1 MAEGLAFV
9 CDRNIRATAGPV
21 CGITELLCADYA
33 RIKPHVP
40 GWHLSST
47 LLGGIDAELFSGAA
61 RRLTSLGAFDRLKLS
76 PLPGFHILLEGS
88 SAQEKV
94 LLTISFYGIGGTHNQ
109 RKSVVMEG
117 FNETERRQ
125 LIRDYYPLLQSEFVL
140 PTTVGEVEG
149 KLFSFNES
157 HSDQTSFA
165 SLWNS
170 SRRWHENVHFSLS
183 KKEDSIHRLIALSRR
198 VGALYSWEI
207 ESSEQP
213 ESFADLESLCF
224 IDLFTSGERTQTQP
238 DFILNPEGAVRF
250 YQTYTVVSPRDLAL
264 LIDDS
269 RFRTARFDWLLK
281 SSENK
286 IAPLTLMSDKRS
298 AKLYAQT
305 DGLNAQEGV
314 FLKERFGK
322 Y

>member
-9 CDRNIRATAGPV
+9 CNRNTYPTAGPV
-21 CGITELLCADYA
+21 CGITELLYADYA

-61 RRLTSLGAFDRLKLS
+61 RRLTSLGIFDRLKLS
-76 PLPGFHILLEGS
+76 PLPGFHISLDGS
-88 SAQEKV
+88 DQRAV

-117 FNETERRQ
+117 FNEIERRR

-140 PTTVGEVEG
+140 PTTVGEVES

-157 HSDQTSFA
+157 HSDQTAFA

-170 SRRWHENVHFSLS
+170 TRRWHENVHFSLS
-183 KKEDSIHRLIALSRR
+183 NKEDSIHRLIALSSRLR
-198 VGALYSWEI
+198 SIYSWEI
-207 ESSEQP
+207 ESVQEP
-213 ESFADLESLCF
+213 ESFADLESLCC
-224 IDLFTSGERTQTQP
+224 IDLFTSAERTKKQP
-238 DFILNPEGAVRF
+238 DFILDPEGAVRF
-250 YQTYTVVSPRDLAL
+250 YQTYTVVSPRNLAL

-269 RFRTARFDWLLK
+269 KFRTARFDWLLK

-286 IAPLTLMSDKRS
+286 ILPLTLMSDKRS
-298 AKLYAQT
+298 ARLYAQT
-305 DGLNAQEGV
+305 DGLNEQESA
-314 FLKERFGK
+314 LLEERFSK